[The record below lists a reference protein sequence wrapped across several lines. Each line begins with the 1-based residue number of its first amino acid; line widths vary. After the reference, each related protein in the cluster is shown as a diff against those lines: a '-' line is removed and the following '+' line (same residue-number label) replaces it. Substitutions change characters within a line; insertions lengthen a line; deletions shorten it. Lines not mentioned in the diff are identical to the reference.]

1 MINVTMTDVSYGC
14 FFLLSLIPIV
24 IGVGLF
30 IWLFDKVLEKHRRE
44 MIREKRKEEALKQEQ
59 RDKEKFIQDLG
70 L

>member
-1 MINVTMTDVSYGC
+1 MINVTMADVSYGC
-14 FFLLSLIPIV
+14 FFLLSLVPIA

-30 IWLFDKVLEKHRRE
+30 MWWFDRVLEKHRRE